1 MTSSFNGQEVP
12 TDKLF
17 VLYYPP
23 SMVHLNWSHSVYAAA
38 RANEALSNVVDE
50 LKSFRQRYV
59 VGPKF
64 YFHMS
69 IGAIGIALLALWAWT
84 LAMRGGE
91 AGFLSLFIAPFVG
104 LILTLYGRF
113 RYRAYA
119 ARKSLWD
126 DEGHAIAERELTEIQ
141 AAIAKLD
148 ADPTAEAAAPILR
161 RECPE
166 VFSAVAFQGVNF
178 RAFTYLD
185 FVLFRQLKNPTHK
198 EELPEAH
205 SLNRDAYY
213 VGDVVYDSW
222 RTFQR
227 DRQDQ
232 VDPRFVGS
240 HGRRGVL

>member
-38 RANEALSNVVDE
+38 RANEALSSVSDE
-50 LKSFRQRYV
+50 LKNFRQRYV

-64 YFHMS
+64 YFHML
-69 IGAIGIALLALWAWT
+69 IGAVGLCLLALWAWT
-84 LAMRGGE
+84 LALRGTE
-91 AGFLSLFIAPFVG
+91 AGFLSLFVAPFVG

-113 RYRAYA
+113 RYRAFA

-126 DEGHAIAERELTEIQ
+126 NEGRATSEKELSEIQ
-141 AAIAKLD
+141 SAISKLSG
-148 ADPTAEAAAPILR
+148 DPTAEEAAPVLR

-166 VFSAVAFQGVNF
+166 VFSTVAFQGANF

-185 FVLFRQLKNPTHK
+185 FVLFRQLKNPTQK

-240 HGRRGVL
+240 NGRRGVL